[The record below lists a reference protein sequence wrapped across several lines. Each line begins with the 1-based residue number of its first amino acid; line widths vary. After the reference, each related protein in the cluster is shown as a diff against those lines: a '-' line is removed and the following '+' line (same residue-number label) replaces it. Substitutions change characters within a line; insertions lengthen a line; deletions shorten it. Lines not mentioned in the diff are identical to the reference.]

1 MLIDGYSINII
12 NGWWGMMKGKFLI
25 LLFIIIGSF
34 LLNLSMFVGAKVL
47 YNIEN
52 NNDVLTINFLDYFN
66 CGFVERLKM
75 IAMHSFIFFVAVLFF
90 YKK

>member
-1 MLIDGYSINII
+1 
-12 NGWWGMMKGKFLI
+12 MMKGKFLI

-34 LLNLSMFVGAKVL
+34 LLNLSMFIGARVL
-47 YNIEN
+47 YNIE

-66 CGFVERLKM
+66 YGFVERLKM

>member
-1 MLIDGYSINII
+1 
-12 NGWWGMMKGKFLI
+12 
-25 LLFIIIGSF
+25 
-34 LLNLSMFVGAKVL
+34 MFVGARVL

-52 NNDVLTINFLDYFN
+52 NNDILTINFLDYFN
-66 CGFVERLKM
+66 YCFVERLKM